1 MKIKNYISPSIFVT
15 AAFIVS
21 IFMLFFIG
29 SIAFQQIQTLSHSQQ
44 SIIRSLEVRINL
56 EKLFSELKDSEAA
69 HRDYLITR
77 DPQFLEPYNYS
88 QVRINKSLIAIK
100 NLTEDNSLRQKD
112 FDVLSAMID
121 TRYRYLRDNLIES
134 NQMQTSSDSF
144 KSKMWEG
151 KTMMDTIRKQI
162 NKITTHEQSILE
174 KQEQQH
180 GDEISFTP
188 FTSLFLVVFS
198 VIIFLITFHKIY
210 KNILELK
217 VLNRKL
223 QLMNETF
230 SYAEKIGEICYWH
243 FDLATKV
250 LTFSDNK
257 FNLLGCTPQSFSP
270 NIDRFLEFV
279 HPQDRKRVRDSF
291 VKEFTSES
299 LSIYFRI
306 IRKDKKVRHFK
317 SISKLMTDS
326 EGKEIIIG
334 IDCDVTTQHQNMIKL
349 ERKNIELKNS
359 NADLSSFNHIVSHDL
374 QEPLRKIQMF
384 ISRIDN
390 KDLAL
395 LSETSKNY
403 FSKMH
408 SSANRA
414 QKLIDDL
421 LMYSRVNKSQK
432 NYEFTDLNLLL
443 ENAKSDLIRVIEEK
457 QAVITSEALPSIN
470 VIPYQIQQ
478 LFVNLISNSLKY
490 SKKEEKPQVRITY
503 CIVESKNF
511 PELKRTSNK
520 KFHQISVIDNG
531 IGFSQEYASRIFVLF
546 HRLHNKDK
554 YSGTGIGLAICKK
567 MAENHRGFIF
577 AYGEP
582 NIGATFKIFLP
593 V

>member
-1 MKIKNYISPSIFVT
+1 MKIKNYISPSIFLT
-15 AAFIVS
+15 LAFVLS

-29 SIAFQQIQTLSHSQQ
+29 SISFKQIQTLSHSQQ
-44 SIIRSLEVRINL
+44 AIIRSLEVRINL

-69 HRDYLITR
+69 HRGYLITR
-77 DPQFLEPYNYS
+77 EPLYLEPYNYS
-88 QVRINKSLIAIK
+88 HVRINKSLIAIR
-100 NLTEDNSLRQKD
+100 NLTENNSRRQQD
-112 FDVLSAMID
+112 FDALSVMID
-121 TRYRYLRDNLIES
+121 TRFRYLRDNLIES
-134 NQMQTSSDSF
+134 NRMQTSSDSF
-144 KSKMWEG
+144 RSKMWEG
-151 KTMMDTIRKQI
+151 KTMMDNIREQI
-162 NKITTHEQSILE
+162 NTIITHEQSILE

-188 FTSLFLVVFS
+188 FTSLFLVIFS
-198 VIIFLITFHKIY
+198 VIIFLFTFHRIY
-210 KNILELK
+210 KNIHELK
-217 VLNRKL
+217 LLNRKL

-230 SYAEKIGEICYWH
+230 TYAEKIGEICHWH
-243 FDLATKV
+243 FDIATKV
-250 LTFSDNK
+250 LIFSDNK
-257 FNLLGCTPQSFSP
+257 FNLLGCSPQSFTP

-279 HPQDRKRVRDSF
+279 HPHDRKKVRDSF
-291 VKEFTSES
+291 VKEHTSES

-306 IRKDKKVRHFK
+306 IRKDKKIRYFK
-317 SISKLMTDS
+317 SISKLTIDS

-334 IDCDVTTQHQNMIKL
+334 IDCDVTTQHHNMIKL
-349 ERKNIELKNS
+349 ERKNNELKS
-359 NADLSSFNHIVSHDL
+359 INAELSSFNHIVSHDL

-384 ISRIDN
+384 ISRVDEN
-390 KDLAL
+390 DLAL
-395 LSETSKNY
+395 ISETSRNY
-403 FSKMH
+403 FSRMY
-408 SSANRA
+408 SSASRA

-443 ENAKSDLIRVIEEK
+443 ENAKNDLIRVIEEK
-457 QAVITSEALPSIN
+457 QARITSETLPSIK

-490 SKKEEKPQVRITY
+490 SKKEECPHLRITY
-503 CIVESKNF
+503 CIVESKDF
-511 PELKRTSNK
+511 PELKLTGNK

-567 MAENHRGFIF
+567 MAENHRGSIF